1 MGGDGAG
8 GVTMG
13 YDAPGDNAGHII
25 YSTNAIVDN
34 SRALAATV
42 SQFGTAWATFTTT
55 ITVRNFITS
64 RK

>member
-1 MGGDGAG
+1 
-8 GVTMG
+8 MG

-34 SRALAATV
+34 FRALATTV